1 MLTVKERILQY
12 IEFKGFTRNSFAEKI
27 FLSNSFFSNQSK
39 VGTDVLLKIFREFP
53 ELNFDWVI
61 TGRGKMLLE
70 KEAKCSN
77 CEDLQKELYAE
88 TKAHRLTLTELSE
101 LKNKLQPKQF
111 QKLKK

>member
-61 TGRGKMLLE
+61 TGRGKMLMANNAKCAECEQWKEKYYKESEEHKEAIKELRALE
-70 KEAKCSN
+70 KKFQSLN
-77 CEDLQKELYAE
+77 
-88 TKAHRLTLTELSE
+88 
-101 LKNKLQPKQF
+101 LKN
-111 QKLKK
+111 